1 MPTTRSPIFAGL
13 RARGGPIAAGATPIQ
28 QSLLAQQPFAT
39 RARRF
44 AARNGRHTPCSSAQP
59 MVPASPRSSVAV
71 RLHRVTKQFGAGDG
85 AGVTALS
92 NIELEI
98 AEGDVVA
105 LVGQSGCGKST
116 LLRLVAGL
124 ETPSAGEVSLGG
136 KPVAGPAPECG
147 MVFQEH
153 RLFPWLTVAQ
163 NVGFALRGLADTEQH
178 SLIREQLTLMGLSGF
193 ERTYPHQLSGGMAQR
208 VALARALARRPS
220 VLLLD
225 EPFAALDAFTKTR
238 LQEELCQ
245 VRERARPT
253 TLLVTHDIE
262 EAVYLADH
270 IVVLSER
277 PGRIREQFT
286 IDLSKPR
293 DRTSS
298 AFSRW
303 RRRVLRE
310 FGGAHELPSSP
321 TVPAAPIPIHRGLT
335 FSLAGRSK
343 EIS

>member
-1 MPTTRSPIFAGL
+1 MVLASSRSG
-13 RARGGPIAAGATPIQ
+13 T
-28 QSLLAQQPFAT
+28 
-39 RARRF
+39 
-44 AARNGRHTPCSSAQP
+44 
-59 MVPASPRSSVAV
+59 AV
-71 RLHRVTKQFGAGDG
+71 RLHRVSKHFRGADG
-85 AGVTALS
+85 QRVTALS

-124 ETPSAGEVSLGG
+124 EGPSEGEVSLGG
-136 KPVAGPAPECG
+136 APVLGPAPECAV
-147 MVFQEH
+147 VFQEH

-163 NVGFALRGLADTEQH
+163 NVGFALRGLSEAEQAARIH
-178 SLIREQLTLMGLSGF
+178 EQLSLMGLSGF
-193 ERTYPHQLSGGMAQR
+193 ERAYPHQLSGGMAQR

-238 LQEELCQ
+238 LQEELWH
-245 VRERARPT
+245 VRARAQPT

-262 EAVYLADH
+262 EAVFLADR

-277 PGRIREQFT
+277 PGQIREQFT
-286 IDLSKPR
+286 IDLARPR

-298 AFSRW
+298 AFSLW

-310 FGGAHELPSSP
+310 FSGAHELPSSP
-321 TVPAAPIPIHRGLT
+321 TVAASPIPINRGHAL
-335 FSLAGRSK
+335 SLAARSK
-343 EIS
+343 ENS